1 MFGVRIG
8 VVVVFI
14 PMIMRVV
21 MMMIHIQTTGPC
33 AETVTE
39 LTILNIASRRRD
51 ALPLDMMMVAFLR
64 KPNLCLKPQYL
75 RPVFTQRTIHIVAA
89 LQNFPHT
96 ISESSNDLWVVI

>member
-8 VVVVFI
+8 MVVVI
-14 PMIMRVV
+14 MPMIMGMIMRVV

-51 ALPLDMMMVAFLR
+51 ALPLDMMMVAFLC
-64 KPNLCLKPQYL
+64 KPNLCLKTQHL
-75 RPVFTQRTIHIVAA
+75 RPVFA
-89 LQNFPHT
+89 
-96 ISESSNDLWVVI
+96 